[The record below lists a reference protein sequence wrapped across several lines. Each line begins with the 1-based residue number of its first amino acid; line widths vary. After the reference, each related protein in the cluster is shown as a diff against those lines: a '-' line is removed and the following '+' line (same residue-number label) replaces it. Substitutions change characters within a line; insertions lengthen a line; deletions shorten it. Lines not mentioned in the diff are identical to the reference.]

1 MKNVSLVYESIYENV
16 YFIISDEMKNV
27 LCNKNIKQY
36 FVDITYYSTPS
47 YTKKYK
53 IFIIIGFNILD
64 NIVIK
69 E

>member
-1 MKNVSLVYESIYENV
+1 
-16 YFIISDEMKNV
+16 MKNV